1 MTQRVFQPG
10 FRIDTK
16 DVVVLVL
23 GGCGVVLL
31 AGIDPFLAVIVG
43 FAVGHFFL
51 FCNVFRL
58 GRPLELI
65 WASVFVAL
73 AGSTLSTGLPG
84 PEFTVGITLA
94 TTLAVIAAQLRQ
106 PSYHGLGWQRIN
118 PGLPE
123 WWKARHTAP
132 DEQPNAPADT
142 IKGATEK

>member
-10 FRIDTK
+10 FRIDAK
-16 DVVVLVL
+16 DVLVL
-23 GGCGVVLL
+23 ILGVCGVVFL
-31 AGIDPFLAVIVG
+31 AGVAPFLAVIVG

-84 PEFTVGITLA
+84 PGITVGITLA
-94 TTLAVIAAQLRQ
+94 TTLAVITVQLRQ

-118 PGLPE
+118 PDLPA
-123 WWKARHTAP
+123 WWAARHGTPNEQANESAGLTKP
-132 DEQPNAPADT
+132 DAG
-142 IKGATEK
+142 K